1 MKMVKS
7 LILGS
12 AAGLIA
18 MSGAQAA
25 DLPVKAKAVEYVR
38 ICSLYGAGFFYIPG
52 TDTCIKLGGYL
63 RADTSF
69 NASGAY
75 NDPAWN
81 GASGQQNRLRNYYI
95 ARARQDI
102 NIDTRTATEYG
113 VVRTF
118 FDATFNW
125 TTGTDAIA
133 GGGSSIGVY
142 YAFIQFAGFTM
153 GKAVSQY
160 STPWTG
166 YPAGNQTSFLI
177 GGQDD
182 VTGINQLAYTASFG
196 NGVTGSI
203 SLEDQSAYDQG
214 GLYNVSAG
222 PAGAFANVGG
232 LPVSVTAGSQAA
244 QAFTSGVPGALSYGG
259 VAAPDI
265 VGALRVDQAW
275 GLFQASAAAHNIHAS
290 YYTASNENTGHP
302 SDVWGWA
309 GMLALSIKNIP
320 TGPGDTI
327 NVDASYANGAS
338 RYVIGGV
345 SPNNFS
351 MFGSTNVPGAY
362 QSIAFAASGDGVFAG
377 TNAATN
383 GTGISKS
390 SVWGIR
396 GGYTHNWSPT
406 WSSSVFGSYSALTWG
421 STGRSLICNGLGAS
435 NIVFSGTCNPD
446 FNIAQVGFVTRWTP
460 VKNLT
465 FSGEVLWTNL
475 DQKNTGTISSPNAAP
490 NNNLVGATK
499 PANAVYE
506 LKDQNTVTFGVRAQ
520 RVF

>member
-1 MKMVKS
+1 M
-7 LILGS
+7 
-12 AAGLIA
+12 
-18 MSGAQAA
+18 
-25 DLPVKAKAVEYVR
+25 
-38 ICSLYGAGFFYIPG
+38 
-52 TDTCIKLGGYL
+52 GGYL

-153 GKAVSQY
+153 GKAVSQF

-222 PAGAFANVGG
+222 PTAAVGNLNGAPIFITAN
-232 LPVSVTAGSQAA
+232 SQAA
-244 QAFTSGVPGALSYGG
+244 QQFTAGVPGLLSYGG
-259 VAAPDI
+259 VAVPDI
-265 VGALRVDQAW
+265 VGQLRVDQAW
-275 GLFQASAAAHNIHAS
+275 GLFQLSAAAHNIHAS
-290 YYTASNENTGHP
+290 YYGATGSFNENNGHP
-302 SDVWGWA
+302 SDAWGGA
-309 GMLALSIKNIP
+309 VSVALSIKNIP

-327 NVDASYANGAS
+327 NMDATYANGAS

-351 MFGSTNVPGAY
+351 MFGGTNVPGAY
-362 QSIAFAASGDGVFAG
+362 QSIAWAASGDGVFSG
-377 TNAATN
+377 TNAAN
-383 GTGISKS
+383 GTSITKS
-390 SVWGIR
+390 NVWGIR

-421 STGRSLICNGLGAS
+421 STGRTLICNGLGAS
-435 NIVFSGTCNPD
+435 NIVFSNGAAGCNPD
-446 FNIAQVGFVTRWTP
+446 FNIAQVGFITRWTP

-475 DQKNTGTISSPNAAP
+475 DQKNSGLISPRDVAP

-499 PANAVYE
+499 PAGVTYE
-506 LKDQNTVTFGVRAQ
+506 LRDQNTVTFGVRAQ

>member
-38 ICSLYGAGFFYIPG
+38 ICSLYGAGFYYIPG

-63 RADTSF
+63 RADTTF
-69 NASGAY
+69 NGSGAY

-81 GASGQQNRLRNYYI
+81 GASGQLNRNRNYYI

-133 GGGSSIGVY
+133 GGSLGVY

-153 GKAVSQY
+153 GKAVSQF

-166 YPAGNQTSFLI
+166 YPGNNSSFLI
-177 GGQDD
+177 GGEDD

-203 SLEDQSAYDQG
+203 SLEDQSAYNQG

-222 PAGAFANVGG
+222 PSGAFANVAGV
-232 LPVSVTAGSQAA
+232 PVSVTSGSQAA
-244 QAFTSGVPGALSYGG
+244 QNFTQGVPGLVSYGG

-265 VGALRVDQAW
+265 VGQIRVDQAW

-290 YYTASNENTGHP
+290 YYGATGTLSEVNGHP

-362 QSIAFAASGDGVFAG
+362 QSVAFAASGDGVFAG
-377 TNAATN
+377 TSAAN
-383 GTGISKS
+383 GTGITKS

-396 GGYTHNWSPT
+396 GAYTHNWSPT

-465 FSGEVLWTNL
+465 FSGEVMWTAL
-475 DQKNTGTISSPNAAP
+475 DQKNTGTITSPNAAP
-490 NNNLVGATK
+490 NNNLIGATK
-499 PANAVYE
+499 PAGVTYE